1 MIKQTLKYLFEYK
14 TLGREQAREI
24 LLNIAKEQF
33 NHSEMVAF
41 LSVYMMR
48 PITVEELSG
57 FMDALKELGTRVD
70 LRGVETIDLCGTG
83 GDGKNTFN
91 ISTLSSFVVA
101 GAGIKVAKHGNYGVS
116 SNCGSSNVLESLG
129 YRFTADQETLN
140 RQLDQANICFLHAP
154 LFNQA
159 MKVVAPIRREL
170 GIKTFFNMLGPLV
183 NPANPKNQM
192 SGVYNLELGRL
203 YNYLFQ
209 QTDKRYA
216 IVHALDGYD
225 EVSLTG
231 AFKIFSNQGERI
243 VQPADWKLPTSTPEQ
258 ISGGETIGQ
267 AKEIFLNVLE
277 GKGTPAQNAVVVAN
291 SAIAIQCAMP
301 QLALED
307 AMTLATDSLMG
318 QKALQSVKKLIDLSK

>member
-14 TLGREQAREI
+14 TLNREKAREI
-24 LLNIAKEQF
+24 LVNIAMQKY

-41 LSVYMMR
+41 MSVYMMR

-57 FMDALKELGTRVD
+57 FMDALKELGTAVN
-70 LRGVETIDLCGTG
+70 LRGAETIDLCGTG

-91 ISTLSSFVVA
+91 ISTISSFVVA

-129 YRFTADQETLN
+129 YKFTSDQDVLN
-140 RQLDQANICFLHAP
+140 RQIEKANICFLHAP

-159 MKVVAPIRREL
+159 MKVVAPIRKEL

-183 NPANPKNQM
+183 NPANPVNQM
-192 SGVYNLELGRL
+192 CGVYSLELGRL

-209 QTDKRYA
+209 QTGKQFA

-225 EVSLTG
+225 EISLTG
-231 AFKIFSNQGERI
+231 GFKLFSNQGERI
-243 VQPADWKLPTSTPEQ
+243 IHPSQMNLPTTTHDQ
-258 ISGGETIGQ
+258 ISGGETIDQ
-267 AKEIFLNVLE
+267 ARKIFIDVIS
-277 GKGTPAQNAVVVAN
+277 GKGTPAQNAVIVAN
-291 SAIAIQCAMP
+291 SAIAIHCAKP
-301 QLALED
+301 QLSIEEALQQASE
-307 AMTLATDSLMG
+307 SLLG
-318 QKALQSVKKLIDLSK
+318 KKALHSFQKLMLQSN

>member
-57 FMDALKELGTRVD
+57 FMDALKELGTKVD

-129 YRFTADQETLN
+129 YHFTPDQETLN

-183 NPANPKNQM
+183 NPSNPKNQM

-231 AFKIFSNQGERI
+231 AFKIFSNQGEQI
-243 VQPADWKLPTSTPEQ
+243 IQPADWKLPTTSPEQ

-301 QLALED
+301 QLAID
-307 AMTLATDSLMG
+307 KAMALASDSLMG
-318 QKALQSVKKLIDLSK
+318 KKALQSFKKLIDLSK

>member
-57 FMDALKELGTRVD
+57 FMDALKELGTKVD

-129 YRFTADQETLN
+129 YRFTADQEILN

-159 MKVVAPIRREL
+159 MKVVAPIRKEL

-231 AFKIFSNQGERI
+231 AFKIFSNQGEQI
-243 VQPADWKLPTSTPEQ
+243 IQPADWKLPTTSPEQ
-258 ISGGETIGQ
+258 ISGGETIAQ
-267 AKEIFLNVLE
+267 AKEIFLKVLE
-277 GKGTPAQNAVVVAN
+277 GNGTPAQNAVVVAN

-301 QLALED
+301 QLAID
-307 AMTLATDSLMG
+307 KAMALASDSLMG
-318 QKALQSVKKLIDLSK
+318 KKALQSFKKLIDLSK

>member
-57 FMDALKELGTRVD
+57 FMDALRELGTKVD

-129 YRFTADQETLN
+129 NHFTADQETLN

-209 QTDKRYA
+209 QTDKRYT
-216 IVHALDGYD
+216 IVHTLDGYD

-231 AFKIFSNQGERI
+231 AFKIFSNQGEQI
-243 VQPADWKLPTSTPEQ
+243 IQPADWKLPTTSPEQ

-267 AKEIFLNVLE
+267 AKEIFLKVLE
-277 GKGTPAQNAVVVAN
+277 GKGTSAQNAVVVAN

-301 QLALED
+301 QLAINE
-307 AMTLATDSLMG
+307 AMALATDSLMG
-318 QKALQSVKKLIDLSK
+318 QKALQSFKKLINLSK